1 MSEWDARFA
10 QYPTFAAGKIP
21 IEWVRCSIR
30 GVGRVE
36 ILKSPHYSHLF
47 SNGSSKAYVNYLRE
61 HFPELNCSE
70 QVARF
75 EELFRS
81 LQEEP
86 IGVSVL
92 ARQISP
98 FSRKVLVVDGT
109 HRAAI
114 AAHIGLKK
122 LNLCLTY

>member
-1 MSEWDARFA
+1 MGEWDARFA
-10 QYPTFAAGKIP
+10 QYPTFAAGTIP
-21 IEWVRCSIR
+21 IEWVRCFIH
-30 GVGRVE
+30 GLGRVE
-36 ILKSPHYSHLF
+36 ILKSPHYSHLV

-61 HFPELNCSE
+61 YYPEVNRLE

-75 EELFRS
+75 EELFWS

-86 IGVSVL
+86 VGVSVL

-114 AAHIGLKK
+114 AAHIGLQK
-122 LNLCLTY
+122 LNVCLTY